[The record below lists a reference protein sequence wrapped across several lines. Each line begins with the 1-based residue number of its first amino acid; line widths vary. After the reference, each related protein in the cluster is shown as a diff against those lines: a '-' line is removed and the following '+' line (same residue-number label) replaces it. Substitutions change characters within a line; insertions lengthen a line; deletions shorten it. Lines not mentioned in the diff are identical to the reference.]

1 MSGEIKTR
9 GRPSSAKYCYIEWQ
23 PVQRDHWNVLVNS
36 KISELR
42 SKCAEGSSNAPK
54 VDLRGYTIIKGIL
67 DGKMAVLSGKDA
79 PNLITTVRDLEY
91 EMLTRFLESP
101 QVGESP
107 SELSGLESQ
116 TAKLK
121 LYDIGKLLG
130 MLESS
135 IGDKRCDPVRM
146 AQDLKRLKLEIE
158 SIDPLDPMS
167 DYVDFATK
175 KRLLLGGIQKLS
187 DFVLGDSNA
196 RISNEQREAL
206 FTVFYETKI
215 EAVRMM
221 DDAFHKLNHLLV
233 KSVREGTSK
242 AELPKELGPKI
253 MLNRPDDLLAKLF
266 MMQGW

>member
-130 MLESS
+130 HTQLSTTSRYAHLQADRQLEAVNS
-135 IGDKRCDPVRM
+135 IGRLAVLHEEEMHPAGPAYNDNHK
-146 AQDLKRLKLEIE
+146 QD
-158 SIDPLDPMS
+158 
-167 DYVDFATK
+167 A
-175 KRLLLGGIQKLS
+175 
-187 DFVLGDSNA
+187 A
-196 RISNEQREAL
+196 
-206 FTVFYETKI
+206 
-215 EAVRMM
+215 
-221 DDAFHKLNHLLV
+221 
-233 KSVREGTSK
+233 
-242 AELPKELGPKI
+242 
-253 MLNRPDDLLAKLF
+253 
-266 MMQGW
+266 